1 MLLHK
6 KRTGFIL
13 IVSICFSMHLFAQN
27 EFDVKK
33 IAETLIEKAE
43 AVVRLDETV
52 FSIEDIGHA
61 KCEKRLVVTIF
72 NERGEDKHLRFQE
85 GYDKLNKLKK
95 IEGIKYDAQGNVIA
109 RLKPND
115 IRDIG
120 VSSFGTDILDAR
132 VKIASFEDK
141 QSIFPYTVEYSFEVH
156 TENMMFYPA
165 FYPCEKE
172 FTSIEK
178 ATLVIVTP
186 PNFSIRYKELNGILP
201 VEKTNKNG
209 KDYYK
214 WKVENMPAYEK
225 ESYSPTFDKP
235 FVITAPTEFEVEGY
249 HGNISTWKD
258 VGAFYYELNVG
269 RDVLPDAVK
278 AKVKM
283 ITQNE
288 KDVKVKIEKLY
299 EFLQSGTHYMNISLG
314 IGGWQTMKAEEVAK
328 RGYGDCKALSNY
340 MKALLHEAGIPACQA
355 LVYAG
360 NTSSY
365 SYPDFASMHF
375 NHVITCVP
383 LEKDTIFL
391 ECTSQTNAL
400 GYQGSFTG
408 NRKALLILPGDGK
421 LINTIKYKPEDNA
434 QLRTGKIV
442 IQEDGSAHATIRT
455 VYTGI
460 QQEKRNAVMNSLN
473 AQEQRD
479 WMVEHI
485 HIPSFDL
492 LGFTFTEKKIRIPE
506 LEEKLNLNVKKVV
519 TKSGTRLFLS
529 PNLMTRF
536 TINSTLADE
545 ERKSDLFL
553 NINGF
558 NFSDTDTLIYE
569 LPKNYV
575 QEFLP
580 PPTEIKSKF
589 GMYASRSVIK
599 EDTLIYYRKLIIN
612 GGTFPK
618 NDFKE
623 WVDFTKKIAKSDKEN
638 IVFKLKE

>member
-1 MLLHK
+1 MLIN
-6 KRTGFIL
+6 KRNAFFSL
-13 IVSICFSMHLFAQN
+13 FFICFAFSLFSQN
-27 EFDVKK
+27 EFDVKN
-33 IAETLIEKAE
+33 IPTELLDKAD

-61 KCEKRLVVTIF
+61 KREKRLVVTIF

-95 IEGIKYDAQGNVIA
+95 IEGIKYDAKGNVVE

-132 VKIASFEDK
+132 VKIASFEEK
-141 QSIFPYTVEYSFEVH
+141 QSIFPYTVEYSFEIQ
-156 TENMMFYPA
+156 TENMMFYPT
-165 FYPCEKE
+165 FYPLEQE

-178 ATLVIVTP
+178 ASLAIQTP

-201 VEKTNKNG
+201 VERKTANG
-209 KDYYK
+209 RDYYN
-214 WKVENMPAYEK
+214 WKVEHMPAFEK
-225 ESYSPTFDKP
+225 EPYGPTLDKP

-249 HGNISTWKD
+249 RGNISTWKD

-278 AKVKM
+278 AKVKA
-283 ITQNE
+283 ITQDE
-288 KDVKVKIEKLY
+288 KDVRVKIEKLY

-365 SYPDFASMHF
+365 GYPDFASMHF

-391 ECTSQTNAL
+391 ECTSQTTAL

-421 LINTIKYKPEDNA
+421 LINTVVYKPEDNA
-434 QLRTGKIV
+434 QLRTGKIM
-442 IQEDGSAHATIRT
+442 IREDGSADASIKTT
-455 VYTGI
+455 YTGI
-460 QQEKRNAVMNSLN
+460 QQEKRNGVMNALN

-479 WMVEHI
+479 WMVAHI
-485 HIPSFDL
+485 YIPSFDL
-492 LGFTFTEKKIRIPE
+492 INFTFSEKRKRIPE
-506 LEEKLNLNVKKVV
+506 LEENLKLSVKKAV
-519 TKSGTRLFLS
+519 TKSGTRLFLI

-536 TINSTLADE
+536 ITDIALADE
-545 ERKSDLFL
+545 ERKSGLFL
-553 NINGF
+553 NINRF
-558 NFSDTDTLIYE
+558 NFHDVDTLVYE

-575 QEFLP
+575 PEFLP
-580 PPTEIKSKF
+580 PPTEVVSKF
-589 GMYASRSVIK
+589 GTYTSKITINENVL
-599 EDTLIYYRKLIIN
+599 TYYRCITMM

-618 NDFKE
+618 TDFKE
-623 WVDFTKKIAKSDKEN
+623 WMDFCKKINKSDRVN
-638 IVFKLKE
+638 VVFKLKE